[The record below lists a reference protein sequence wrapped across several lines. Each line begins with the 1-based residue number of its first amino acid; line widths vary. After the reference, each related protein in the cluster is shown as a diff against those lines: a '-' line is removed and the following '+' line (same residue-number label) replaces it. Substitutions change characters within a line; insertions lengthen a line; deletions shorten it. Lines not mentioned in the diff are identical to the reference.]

1 VENQRFLWKLT
12 RLRADCVDARA
23 EARLAH
29 EWGWVG
35 YLNDTIVAIDREFR
49 MDANRQAKA
58 EAARAE
64 QLQLVDDSTD
74 QAS

>member
-1 VENQRFLWKLT
+1 VENHRFLWKLT
-12 RLRADCVDARA
+12 RLRADAVDARA

-35 YLNDTIVAIDREFR
+35 FLNEIITAVDREFR

-58 EAARAE
+58 EEARAA
-64 QLQLVDDSTD
+64 QLELVPEEGD